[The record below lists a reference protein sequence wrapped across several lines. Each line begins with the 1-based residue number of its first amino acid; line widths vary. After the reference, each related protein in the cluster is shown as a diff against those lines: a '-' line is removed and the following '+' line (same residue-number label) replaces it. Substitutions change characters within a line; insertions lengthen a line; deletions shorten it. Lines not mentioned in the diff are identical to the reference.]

1 YAAGLSFGAS
11 LFTPLMEASLLCLQ
25 EAGMPKPGAMKVV
38 EALFQ
43 SSLRAY
49 LYAGRRSWSGPLSA
63 GDRATGRVEVDA
75 LMASNAVP
83 GRCDGEAATV
93 ALQLLGGK
101 APGEIFD

>member
-1 YAAGLSFGAS
+1 

-49 LYAGRRSWSGPLSA
+49 LYAGRRSWSGPLSD
-63 GDRATGRVEVDA
+63 GDRATVRIEIEA
-75 LMASNAVP
+75 LAASNPILA
-83 GRCDGEAATV
+83 RYYEEAAGL
-93 ALQLLGGK
+93 ALQLLG
-101 APGEIFD
+101 ARPNNPER